1 MVDDYEEFFTEF
13 KVLHEKYVE
22 DPDQYGDEF
31 NETGQKVLRIIR
43 RYENELC
50 SRSENSGY
58 GKFSENLSEKFWE
71 MVRGYFPFIDSV
83 AH

>member
-1 MVDDYEEFFTEF
+1 MVDDYEEFFSEF
-13 KVLHEKYVE
+13 KTLHEKYVE
-22 DPDQYGDEF
+22 DPDTYGDEF

-50 SRSENSGY
+50 SRSENSGF

-71 MVRGYFPFIDSV
+71 MVRGYFPFIDEI